1 METQAVTITILTDN
15 EMENIET
22 FETNIELGS
31 PLPDRVSLNPAEG
44 SITIDDVPMPERT
57 SVIPSSSPSRK
68 SASYLHPGRYH

>member
-22 FETNIELGS
+22 FETNIEPGS
-31 PLPDRVSLNPAEG
+31 PLPDRVSLNPDEG
-44 SITIDDVPMPERT
+44 SITIDDVPMPDRT
-57 SVIPSSSPSRK
+57 SDIPSSSPSRK